1 MTFIKITSHEEDYE
15 ILRCDLLLFA
25 IIVTHNDTTA
35 MNYVLKD
42 HIGSLYATI
51 TDGEEEYYSLSPLAF
66 SQFFAN
72 MKAECMTHLLAECS
86 LSDNRG

>member
-1 MTFIKITSHEEDYE
+1 MKKILK
-15 ILRCDLLLFA
+15 ILD
-25 IIVTHNDTTA
+25 VTDNDTSA
-35 MNYVLKD
+35 MSYVLKD

-51 TDGEEEYYSLSPLAF
+51 TDGEVEYYRLSPLVF

>member
-1 MTFIKITSHEEDYE
+1 MKKILK
-15 ILRCDLLLFA
+15 ILD
-25 IIVTHNDTTA
+25 VTDNDTSV
-35 MNYVLKD
+35 MSYVLKD
-42 HIGSLYATI
+42 HLGSLYATI
-51 TDGEEEYYSLSPLAF
+51 TDGEVEYYSLSPLAF

>member
-1 MTFIKITSHEEDYE
+1 MKKIMKFFDVIYYY
-15 ILRCDLLLFA
+15 A
-25 IIVTHNDTTA
+25 IFVTHNDTSA

-51 TDGEEEYYSLSPLAF
+51 TDGEVEYYRLSPLAF

-72 MKAECMTHLLAECS
+72 MNGRMYDPLVGRMLTI
-86 LSDNRG
+86 R